1 MSSNLKNNFDPSR
14 WMSQSEAARA
24 RGISRQAVS
33 DLIKRG
39 RLTTLEIAG
48 KTLVLRS
55 DIEKFKPRDPGPKPK
70 AKRAKKNR
78 PF

>member
-1 MSSNLKNNFDPSR
+1 MSSNLQKNSFDPSR

-24 RGISRQAVS
+24 RGISRQAIS

-48 KTLVLRS
+48 KTLVLRA
-55 DIEKFKPRDPGPKPK
+55 DIKKFKPRDPGPKPK
-70 AKRAKKNR
+70 SKRKRAKEK
-78 PF
+78 

>member
-1 MSSNLKNNFDPSR
+1 MSSNLNRRNLDPSR
-14 WMSQSEAARA
+14 WISQSEAART

-39 RLTTLEIAG
+39 RLTTLVIAG

-55 DIEKFKPRDPGPKPK
+55 EIEKFKPLDPGPKPK
-70 AKRAKKNR
+70 RKRAKKK
-78 PF
+78 

>member
-1 MSSNLKNNFDPSR
+1 MSSNLKKKSLDPSR

-24 RGISRQAVS
+24 RGISRQAIS
-33 DLIKRG
+33 DLIKRR

-55 DIEKFKPRDPGPKPK
+55 EIEEFKPREPGPKPK
-70 AKRAKKNR
+70 RKRAKMK
-78 PF
+78 

>member
-1 MSSNLKNNFDPSR
+1 MSSNLKKRTFDPAL
-14 WMSQSEAARA
+14 WISQSEAARA

-39 RLTTLEIAG
+39 RVTTLEIAG

-55 DIEKFKPRDPGPKPK
+55 DIEKFKPREPGPKPK
-70 AKRAKKNR
+70 RKRAKK
-78 PF
+78 

>member
-1 MSSNLKNNFDPSR
+1 MSSNLKKNIFDPSR

-55 DIEKFKPRDPGPKPK
+55 DIKKFKPRDPGPKPK
-70 AKRAKKNR
+70 HKRVKGK
-78 PF
+78 

>member
-1 MSSNLKNNFDPSR
+1 MSSNLVRENLDPSR
-14 WMSQSEAARA
+14 WISQSEAARA

-39 RLTTLEIAG
+39 RLTTLVIAG

-55 DIEKFKPRDPGPKPK
+55 EIEKFKPLDPGPKPK
-70 AKRAKKNR
+70 RKRTKKK
-78 PF
+78 

>member
-14 WMSQSEAARA
+14 WMSQSEAARV

-48 KTLVLRS
+48 KKLVLRS
-55 DIEKFKPRDPGPKPK
+55 DIKKFKPRDPGPKPK
-70 AKRAKKNR
+70 RKRAKGK
-78 PF
+78 